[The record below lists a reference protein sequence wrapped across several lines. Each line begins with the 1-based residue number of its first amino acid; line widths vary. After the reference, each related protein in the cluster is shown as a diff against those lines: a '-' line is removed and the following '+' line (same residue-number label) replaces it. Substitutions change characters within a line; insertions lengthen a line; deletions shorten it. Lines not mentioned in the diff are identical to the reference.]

1 MGDEG
6 LKRKEIEIYLIGE
19 PVQENNDQKKEY
31 IAASCK
37 FRNGHFT
44 MKDLDELKEYSMVFC
59 RDAEFHY
66 YVFYI
71 SDVADDIKDL
81 AKREGI
87 RLVSLEQM
95 F

>member
-1 MGDEG
+1 
-6 LKRKEIEIYLIGE
+6 
-19 PVQENNDQKKEY
+19 
-31 IAASCK
+31 
-37 FRNGHFT
+37 

-71 SDVADDIKDL
+71 SDVADDIKNL